1 MAKKL
6 SKYHFVLL
14 FLFVIAVFLRLYKI
28 DQIPLG
34 LHIDEVGMA
43 YDAWCLSQT
52 GTDRWLNSWPIYLNN
67 TGNGQSV
74 LYCWLCSFLFRIF
87 EVSFLQIRLPAI
99 VFSLLTLF
107 FGLKFVK
114 LCWTDYS
121 ERLLLVAVLF
131 VLVPYFTQNSRYGL
145 DCNLMLGMST
155 IFFYFFAKAIY
166 TSRSSL
172 YFFSGILAGLVL
184 YSYIISYLILPAF
197 FLIALPYLIYTK
209 KISLKQIIL
218 FGLPLGIL
226 AAPLILVQIVNIFQ
240 LDNFR
245 LGIFTINKLDNY
257 RTSEFT
263 TNAIL
268 SNFYM
273 TIKSMLK
280 DGELIFDAFPQYGTF
295 YIISIPF
302 IAIGAISC
310 LFKSVLSLKSR
321 NFSIYF
327 LLAAWV
333 AVFVLLGCFLGGDGP
348 LTYRFNAVFFVLL
361 LLLVEGILKVTNL
374 LKRMRIRRIFRTA
387 LLTSYVVFFCFFI
400 RYYFWDYP
408 LEVYP
413 QYGFLPA
420 LFDVVEYNQVHSTQF
435 ENSQIYLCLDHSAPE
450 YYGLAARVQPQDYY
464 ENGQRLENGYHN
476 VTFITHDT
484 TKIDEKGYYIVWE
497 VYDQFIEKL
506 KDSGFTVKET
516 VGHYVY
522 LHK

>member
-172 YFFSGILAGLVL
+172 
-184 YSYIISYLILPAF
+184 
-197 FLIALPYLIYTK
+197 
-209 KISLKQIIL
+209 
-218 FGLPLGIL
+218 
-226 AAPLILVQIVNIFQ
+226 
-240 LDNFR
+240 
-245 LGIFTINKLDNY
+245 
-257 RTSEFT
+257 
-263 TNAIL
+263 
-268 SNFYM
+268 
-273 TIKSMLK
+273 
-280 DGELIFDAFPQYGTF
+280 
-295 YIISIPF
+295 
-302 IAIGAISC
+302 
-310 LFKSVLSLKSR
+310 
-321 NFSIYF
+321 
-327 LLAAWV
+327 
-333 AVFVLLGCFLGGDGP
+333 
-348 LTYRFNAVFFVLL
+348 
-361 LLLVEGILKVTNL
+361 
-374 LKRMRIRRIFRTA
+374 
-387 LLTSYVVFFCFFI
+387 
-400 RYYFWDYP
+400 
-408 LEVYP
+408 
-413 QYGFLPA
+413 
-420 LFDVVEYNQVHSTQF
+420 
-435 ENSQIYLCLDHSAPE
+435 
-450 YYGLAARVQPQDYY
+450 
-464 ENGQRLENGYHN
+464 
-476 VTFITHDT
+476 
-484 TKIDEKGYYIVWE
+484 
-497 VYDQFIEKL
+497 
-506 KDSGFTVKET
+506 
-516 VGHYVY
+516 
-522 LHK
+522 